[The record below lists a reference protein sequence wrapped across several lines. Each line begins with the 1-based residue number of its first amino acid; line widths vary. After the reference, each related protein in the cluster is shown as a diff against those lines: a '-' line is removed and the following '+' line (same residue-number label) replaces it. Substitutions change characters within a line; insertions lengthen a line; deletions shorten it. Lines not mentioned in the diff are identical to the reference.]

1 MTFFEKWKEEHPG
14 PHVGMGHPPDCPS
27 HYGYEDVPP
36 CDHGPFPCI
45 DCWNR
50 EIPEKPK
57 EKKKT
62 IYAHVG
68 PFDDDKYDKVAEF
81 ATLDTLI
88 PNAAREAVGL
98 PKIAKQDIPENIS
111 AEDVDKVLNAIKNGL
126 REELNDKPHIL
137 DSGAR
142 REFGTGAVRDIQ
154 EGKGRCDLL
163 PLDVVAVIYAEESE
177 VISWIFDEIHAFK
190 QDGGVGHLFGVI
202 NYFRKLNWWDCCET
216 MLLEV
221 SIHFEEGAKKYGENN
236 WQKGIPV
243 HCYIDSAVRH
253 YLKFLRGD
261 KDEPHDRAFCWN
273 IMCAIW
279 TCKHKP
285 ELNDYTKRDTSEVEA
300 VMG

>member
-14 PHVGMGHPPDCPS
+14 PHVGMGYPPDCPS

-45 DCWNR
+45 DCWSR

-68 PFDDDKYDKVAEF
+68 PFDDDKHDKVSEF

-111 AEDVDKVLNAIKNGL
+111 TKDVDKVLNAIKNGL

-163 PLDVVAVIYAEESE
+163 PLDVVAMMYTDTNTNICEIFTAIYE
-177 VISWIFDEIHAFK
+177 FQ
-190 QDGGVGHLFGVI
+190 QDGEFGHLRYAIDLF
-202 NYFRKLNWWDCCET
+202 YKMLWDHEET

-261 KDEPHDRAFCWN
+261 KDEPHDRAVCWN
-273 IMCAIW
+273 LMCAIW

-285 ELNDYTKRDTSEVEA
+285 ELNDYAKRDTSEVEK